1 MQYYQTKAEKNIGSN
16 FKELRKK
23 AEKIYFQIKK
33 RSRRKPYIRS
43 TYFNGS
49 KVFIDYFWEHL
60 HSKNLRDKQRRLM
73 VYAAALEVIKN
84 SNIHPEAVENPNKKR
99 ELLYRFKGKTKDGI
113 LFTVQIKEDKKSGAK
128 YFISVFPE

>member
-1 MQYYQTKAEKNIGSN
+1 
-16 FKELRKK
+16 
-23 AEKIYFQIKK
+23 
-33 RSRRKPYIRS
+33 
-43 TYFNGS
+43 
-49 KVFIDYFWEHL
+49 
-60 HSKNLRDKQRRLM
+60 M